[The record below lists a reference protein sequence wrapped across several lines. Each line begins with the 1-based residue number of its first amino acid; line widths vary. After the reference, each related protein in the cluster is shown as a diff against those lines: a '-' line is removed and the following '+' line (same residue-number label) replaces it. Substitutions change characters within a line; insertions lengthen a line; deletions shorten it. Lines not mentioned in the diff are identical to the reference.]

1 MCACGHCRV
10 PLASGAVRPHCA
22 VRIRALYGPELAR
35 SKMGYNEFTILLI
48 RAFRPGRDPLQRLAR
63 PPGPP
68 KTSDRF
74 CTPRKSLLS
83 PDITKFCTS
92 HFPIFSKL
100 RKKGTSWPKPRF
112 RLFRG
117 RFRPEAGPAGIRE
130 CFHSIRKL
138 IYDISIS
145 EGVT

>member
-22 VRIRALYGPELAR
+22 VRIRALYGPEIAR
-35 SKMGYNEFTILLI
+35 SKMGYEAKAIRNI
-48 RAFRPGRDPLQRLAR
+48 RAFRQGLDPLWRLAR
-63 PPGPP
+63 PPGARR
-68 KTSDRF
+68 TSDRF
-74 CTPRKSLLS
+74 HPPRKSSLS
-83 PDITKFCTS
+83 PDITKISTS
-92 HFPIFSKL
+92 HFPNFSKL
-100 RKKGTSWPKPRF
+100 RKKVPSWPKPTIRP
-112 RLFRG
+112 FRG

-138 IYDISIS
+138 IYDIFIS

>member
-10 PLASGAVRPHCA
+10 PLTSGAVRPHCA
-22 VRIRALYGPELAR
+22 VRIRALYGPELVR
-35 SKMGYNEFTILLI
+35 SKIGYDGLIILHSWT
-48 RAFRPGRDPLQRLAR
+48 FREGFDPLQRLDQ
-63 PPGPP
+63 PPGTRM
-68 KTSDRF
+68 TSDRF
-74 CTPRKSLLS
+74 CTLRKSLLS
-83 PDITKFCTS
+83 PDITQFCTS
-92 HFPIFSKL
+92 HFPNFSKL
-100 RKKGTSWPKPRF
+100 RKKGPAWPKPRF

>member
-10 PLASGAVRPHCA
+10 PLASGGVRPPCA
-22 VRIRALYGPELAR
+22 VRIWALCGPELAR
-35 SKMGYNEFTILLI
+35 SKMGYEAEAIGLI
-48 RAFRPGRDPLQRLAR
+48 RVVRPGRDPLQMLAR
-63 PPGPP
+63 PPGPRR
-68 KTSDRF
+68 TSDRF
-74 CTPRKSLLS
+74 HAPRKSLLS

-92 HFPIFSKL
+92 HFPNFSKL
-100 RKKGTSWPKPRF
+100 RKKGPSWPKPRF

>member
-1 MCACGHCRV
+1 MGF
-10 PLASGAVRPHCA
+10 GGVRPRCA
-22 VRIRALYGPELAR
+22 VWNRALYGTELAR
-35 SKMGYNEFTILLI
+35 SKMGYDEEAI
-48 RAFRPGRDPLQRLAR
+48 RHIRGIRGGPGPLWRLAQ
-63 PPGPP
+63 PPGPRR
-68 KTSDRF
+68 TSDRF
-74 CTPRKSLLS
+74 CTLRKSLLS

-92 HFPIFSKL
+92 HFPNFSKL
-100 RKKGTSWPKPRF
+100 RKKGSSWPKPRF
-112 RLFRG
+112 WLLRG